1 MAVAGARFES
11 YVKDAMR
18 ESEIPSL
25 AELSRRSGIAVS
37 AWHGWFRGERQPRRN
52 SLVLA
57 GTALART
64 PEQLLAVWDG
74 ERPHKPARATETG
87 DAVALAIDRQTAAL
101 ERLFGEWLSRWDGSP
116 QPDASLEAEAETAID
131 GTRETLRDR
140 RPRPLRK
147 GP

>member
-11 YVKDAMR
+11 YVKDAMK
-18 ESEIPSL
+18 EGDIPSL

-57 GTALART
+57 GNALERT

-74 ERPHKPARATETG
+74 ERPHKPARATETPEPLLSLLRDQTRELRAQNEALTKLAG
-87 DAVALAIDRQTAAL
+87 VISDQTARQAGWNEGLAALAA
-101 ERLFGEWLSRWDGSP
+101 RLVLVIEGQSGKR
-116 QPDASLEAEAETAID
+116 
-131 GTRETLRDR
+131 
-140 RPRPLRK
+140 
-147 GP
+147 

>member
-25 AELSRRSGIAVS
+25 AELSRRSGIAVC

-64 PEQLLAVWDG
+64 PEQLLSVWDG
-74 ERPHKPARATETG
+74 ERPHKPARATETN
-87 DAVALAIDRQTAAL
+87 DAVAAAIDRQTAVL
-101 ERLFGEWLSRWDGSP
+101 ERLFVEWLSRWP
-116 QPDASLEAEAETAID
+116 RPDEALEGKADAAIES
-131 GTRETLRDR
+131 TSETLQAR
-140 RPRPLRK
+140 RPRPLRT